1 MDSEKLHILEM
12 IDSGELSVQDAL
24 RMMSETK
31 FPETES
37 VVPETSDVE
46 LSDAE
51 TQAQVPP
58 THEPLRGD
66 PEGASRWLRV
76 RVSDMATGANRV
88 SVNLPLGLMRWG
100 LAVGSRFVP
109 DLHQVDMDSMLSELD
124 AALLD
129 LDQISNGRIVEVED
143 EGANQRVEIFVD

>member
-1 MDSEKLHILEM
+1 
-12 IDSGELSVQDAL
+12 
-24 RMMSETK
+24 
-31 FPETES
+31 
-37 VVPETSDVE
+37 
-46 LSDAE
+46 
-51 TQAQVPP
+51 VPP